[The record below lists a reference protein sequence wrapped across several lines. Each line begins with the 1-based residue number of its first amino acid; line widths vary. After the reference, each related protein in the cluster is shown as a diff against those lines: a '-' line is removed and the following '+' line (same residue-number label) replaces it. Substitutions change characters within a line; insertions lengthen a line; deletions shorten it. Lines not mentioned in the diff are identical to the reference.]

1 MTEAV
6 PDVIGLDRAALDR
19 ARISRDPRFDG
30 KFFIAVTSTGIYCR
44 PICPSRSSKSVNVR
58 YYATA
63 AEAAEAGFRPC
74 LRCRPEAAPG
84 SPAWLGT
91 SAVVR
96 RALRLIE
103 NGALDRASLD
113 ALAAGVG
120 IGPRHLR
127 RLFLQHLGASPMTV
141 ARTRRV
147 HFAKRL
153 LDDTRL
159 PITQIA
165 LAAGY
170 GSLRRFNAAF
180 KEVYGRPP
188 RELRRGKSGATDEV
202 ILRLAYRPP
211 YDWEQVRAFL
221 ARRAAPAVERIDE
234 RGYHADGKLRRRRR
248 HRHRS
253 ADRRRAGAGAAH
265 RRRRAARSPAL
276 DLDGQAGLRSW
287 RRPGAHRRGLRRRP
301 PPRSAGARATG
312 GAHRRHLG
320 SGAGDLDGAD
330 EGLRLALGDPTPS
343 RRPIES
349 CAASRRAPRPGG
361 RGAATPPS
369 ISGTRRAADAGR
381 HHSVRSRRVPRRPAR
396 NPLAGGT
403 T

>member
-103 NGALDRASLD
+103 NGALDRASLE

-234 RGYHADGKLRRRRR
+234 RGYTRTVSSDDGDATVTVTVRPIDDEPALELRI
-248 HRHRS
+248 
-253 ADRRRAGAGAAH
+253 AGAAPRDLLPLTSTV
-265 RRRRAARSPAL
+265 RRVFDLGADPARIAEAFDGDPLLGPLVRA
-276 DLDGQAGLRSW
+276 
-287 RRPGAHRRGLRRRP
+287 RPGVRIVGIWDP
-301 PPRSAGARATG
+301 
-312 GAHRRHLG
+312 
-320 SGAGDLDGAD
+320 GAGDLDGAD
-330 EGLRLALGDPTPS
+330 EGLRLALGDPDAFPATDRVL
-343 RRPIES
+343 RRF
-349 CAASRRAPRPGG
+349 AARAEAWRPW
-361 RGAATPPS
+361 RGYAAFHLWN
-369 ISGTRRAADAGR
+369 AARG
-381 HHSVRSRRVPRRPAR
+381 
-396 NPLAGGT
+396 
-403 T
+403 